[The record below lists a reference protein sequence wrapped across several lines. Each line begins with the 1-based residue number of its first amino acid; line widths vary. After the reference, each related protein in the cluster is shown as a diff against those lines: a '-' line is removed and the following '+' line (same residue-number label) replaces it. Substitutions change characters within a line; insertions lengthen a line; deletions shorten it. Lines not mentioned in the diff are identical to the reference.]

1 MHMSRVNQLATGR
14 MLHLLLAQPSHA
26 MALRII
32 PTSLRMCSSS
42 PAMRSGGE
50 YAMRTFTRAV
60 KAEEEEEGAVAML
73 DASELPDAMVDR
85 LVPSVTQVANWAYRG
100 KHEGGDERAWTGERH
115 LIDGIRTNDDSVRKM
130 VVRAKER
137 GPTAEALLL
146 AAQGAEEASSIIG
159 TVQVTRGEGETS
171 DEAEIGFFAVDP
183 DLQVG
188 RERGYYTS
196 P

>member
-1 MHMSRVNQLATGR
+1 MHMCRVNHMATGR

-26 MALRII
+26 MLWRV

-188 RERGYYTS
+188 RERGCYTS

>member
-1 MHMSRVNQLATGR
+1 
-14 MLHLLLAQPSHA
+14 
-26 MALRII
+26 
-32 PTSLRMCSSS
+32 
-42 PAMRSGGE
+42 
-50 YAMRTFTRAV
+50 
-60 KAEEEEEGAVAML
+60 
-73 DASELPDAMVDR
+73 
-85 LVPSVTQVANWAYRG
+85 
-100 KHEGGDERAWTGERH
+100 
-115 LIDGIRTNDDSVRKM
+115 M

-188 RERGYYTS
+188 RERLLHK
-196 P
+196 PVKRLLHKPHDHCLP